1 MHTSEEEKGVGF
13 CKRERGN
20 EITRI
25 EKRKGEGD
33 ASESEVKKDVARLAN
48 DLRRRSWGGRKMRG
62 EKSDEREPNWKKND
76 LMGGSRALRL
86 NIETGFGITRTRNM
100 SERDTKESE
109 QRNHLSLPPN
119 HLLATPTHSIFPP

>member
-1 MHTSEEEKGVGF
+1 MLFSRLPKGFSRKSWENGGITSEVHTSEEEKGVGF

-33 ASESEVKKDVARLAN
+33 ASESEVKKNVARLAN
-48 DLRRRSWGGRKMRG
+48 DFRRRSWGGRKMRG

-76 LMGGSRALRL
+76 LMGGVLEL
-86 NIETGFGITRTRNM
+86 
-100 SERDTKESE
+100 
-109 QRNHLSLPPN
+109 
-119 HLLATPTHSIFPP
+119 